1 MSPNGDG
8 KGWVGGLRV
17 VVVVVVVAGGR
28 EEIRYTE
35 VCVFEGES
43 EREMADRI

>member
-17 VVVVVVVAGGR
+17 VVVVMAGR

>member
-8 KGWVGGLRV
+8 KGGGWVDSVCVGGE
-17 VVVVVVVAGGR
+17 R

>member
-1 MSPNGDG
+1 MGMERG
-8 KGWVGGLRV
+8 GWVDSVCG
-17 VVVVVVVAGGR
+17 GGR

>member
-17 VVVVVVVAGGR
+17 VVVVVVGGR

>member
-8 KGWVGGLRV
+8 MRRGGYGTLRC
-17 VVVVVVVAGGR
+17 
-28 EEIRYTE
+28 
-35 VCVFEGES
+35 VCLCVSERVRVNNRQTES